1 MRIMVSGGGT
11 GGHTSPLIAVYEELR
26 RRDPQ
31 LRAQWV
37 GCAGRIEETLSKRMA
52 IPFRPIPVAGWPR
65 KRGLKQLWVGF
76 KLLLSMLRSLLL
88 IRSFRPQV
96 VFGVGGYVSLPLLWV
111 AQWMGIPTVIHEQNR
126 RLGMANRLLAPR
138 AARVYLSFDDT
149 QGEYPEERSEV
160 VGNPIRPEFVF
171 PPEREEACARLGFQ
185 HDAPVVLVC
194 GGSQGAQ
201 RINRAVLESLAQ
213 LTEGGIQLIWATGK
227 SDAEEA
233 RVAASQVGGVIQ
245 VHEFVDD
252 MVTACAAADLVVGR
266 AGASTTAELAALAK
280 PCILVPYPYATD
292 NHQMQ
297 NARAFEEAGAGRI
310 VEDADCNAE
319 RLCALILALVGDSAL
334 LAEMGQC
341 ARGLAKNMAG
351 EQIAEGIMHLVFG
364 ERLRDETTVVADK
377 GIGQDEQE

>member
-37 GCAGRIEETLSKRMA
+37 GCSGRIEETLSKRMA
-52 IPFRPIPVAGWPR
+52 IPFRSIPVAGWPR

-149 QGEYPEERSEV
+149 QGEYPEGRSEV

-171 PPEREEACARLGFQ
+171 PPEREEACDRLGFQ

-201 RINRAVLESLAQ
+201 RINRAVLESLEQ
-213 LTEGGIQLIWATGK
+213 LTAEGIQLIWATGK
-227 SDAEEA
+227 SDAEQA
-233 RVAASQVGGVIQ
+233 RVAAARVGGVIQ

-280 PCILVPYPYATD
+280 PCILVPYPHATD

-310 VEDADCNAE
+310 VEDADCTAE
-319 RLCALILALVGDSAL
+319 RLCTLILALVGDRAMLS
-334 LAEMGQC
+334 EMGQR

-364 ERLRDETTVVADK
+364 ERLGDGATVVSDK
-377 GIGQDEQE
+377 GIGLDEQE

>member
-37 GCAGRIEETLSKRMA
+37 GCSGRIEETLSKRLA
-52 IPFRPIPVAGWPR
+52 IPFRAIPVAGWPR
-65 KRGLKQLWVGF
+65 KRGLKQLWVAF
-76 KLLLSMLRSLLL
+76 RLVLSMVRSLLL

-111 AQWMGIPTVIHEQNR
+111 AQWMGVPTVIHEQNR

-149 QGEYPEERSEV
+149 QGEYPEERAEV

-171 PPEREEACARLGFQ
+171 PPERSEACAKLGLREG
-185 HDAPVVLVC
+185 APIALVC
-194 GGSQGAQ
+194 GGSQGAR
-201 RINRAVLESLAQ
+201 RINDAVLASLDA
-213 LTEGGIQLIWATGK
+213 LTAAGIQLIWATGK
-227 SDAEEA
+227 ADGERA
-233 RVAASQVGGVIQ
+233 REAASRAGGTIQ

-266 AGASTTAELAALAK
+266 AGASTTAELAALGK
-280 PCILVPYPYATD
+280 PCILIPYPHATD

-297 NARAFEEAGAGRI
+297 NARAFEDAGAGRI
-310 VEDADCNAE
+310 VEDFECTAE
-319 RLCALILALVGDSAL
+319 RLSALVLEMVEDTAA
-334 LAEMGQC
+334 LAEMGRR
-341 ARGLAKNMAG
+341 ARSLAKNMAG

-364 ERLRDETTVVADK
+364 VEQGDTVPVVARNETEQD
-377 GIGQDEQE
+377 GQE

>member
-37 GCAGRIEETLSKRMA
+37 GCSGRIEETLSKRLA
-52 IPFRPIPVAGWPR
+52 IPFRAIPVAGWPR
-65 KRGLKQLWVGF
+65 KRGFKQLWVAF
-76 KLLLSMLRSLLL
+76 KLLLSMLRSFFL

-111 AQWMGIPTVIHEQNR
+111 AQWMGVPTVIHEQNR
-126 RLGMANRLLAPR
+126 RLGMANRLLAPK

-149 QGEYPEERSEV
+149 QGEFPEERSEV

-171 PPEREEACARLGFQ
+171 PPEREDACATWGFRT
-185 HDAPVVLVC
+185 DAPVVLVC

-201 RINRAVLESLAQ
+201 RINQAVQESLAEWV
-213 LTEGGIQLIWATGK
+213 EGGIQLIWATGK
-227 SDAEEA
+227 ADGEQA
-233 RVAASQVGGVIQ
+233 RAAASQVGGSIQ

-297 NARAFEEAGAGRI
+297 NARAFEEAGAGKI
-310 VEDADCNAE
+310 LEDDACTAAQ
-319 RLCALILALVGDSAL
+319 LSALVLELVGNEEVLS
-334 LAEMGQC
+334 EMGNN

-364 ERLRDETTVVADK
+364 TAHVDSVATALGTAEQD
-377 GIGQDEQE
+377 GQE